1 MSEMVFER
9 DNSRE
14 LAKQVVKQWE
24 QHDRFRVVAG
34 EGDTEPSEVVI
45 AKALLRVDKEYGCE
59 VRDPCGTIWQYAAKL
74 EQEVAELAKE
84 RDALRAAM
92 QSHRKE
98 LR

>member
-1 MSEMVFER
+1 MSEMVFEQ

-14 LAKQVVKQWE
+14 LARQVVKQWE

-34 EGDTEPSEVVI
+34 EVDTEPPEVVI
-45 AKALLRVDKEYGCE
+45 AKALLRVDREYGCE

-74 EQEVAELAKE
+74 EQQVAELAKE

-92 QSHRKE
+92 KSHR
-98 LR
+98 